1 MEVGGWQR
9 VKGAQGRLVTCG
21 GAGIPGD
28 EDVTARGNPA
38 HRGVDVGVVG
48 RCGTAQT
55 DGEARSGDRVLP
67 YRGGGA
73 ALTGAP
79 R

>member
-1 MEVGGWQR
+1 
-9 VKGAQGRLVTCG
+9 
-21 GAGIPGD
+21 
-28 EDVTARGNPA
+28 VTARGNPA

-48 RCGTAQT
+48 RRGTAQT
-55 DGEARSGDRVLP
+55 DGEAQSGDVCCP
-67 YRGGGA
+67 TEAVVA